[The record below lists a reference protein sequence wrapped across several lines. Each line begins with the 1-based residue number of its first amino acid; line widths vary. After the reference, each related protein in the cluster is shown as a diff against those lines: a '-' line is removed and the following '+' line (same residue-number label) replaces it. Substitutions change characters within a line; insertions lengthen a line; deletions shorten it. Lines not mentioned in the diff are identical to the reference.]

1 MSNNLGEIYGT
12 VKDGRS
18 CITIDSSSVDV
29 TGNLIT
35 KGIDLFMSNEYLV
48 TADPNGIL
56 NRFNN
61 VVNIPATD
69 SCGNDLAANTTY
81 EITTGPTGNINN
93 ISFVKKEPYYISAN
107 IVGNPSHTGDF
118 NNWAQTVTYLQGW
131 TIRSETNSAI
141 NNFNVAQG
149 IWTCPVTGI
158 YQIYLKFAVY
168 DSDNR
173 GKALAAYIYLD
184 STSIEGDNL
193 TFAGGTADDDYREIS
208 VQMTNV
214 STIQKDQEI
223 RFRSKVNT
231 YNAQTVDILPTTT
244 MFILRVG

>member
-93 ISFVKKEPYYISAN
+93 ISFVKKLPEYILSASKN
-107 IVGNPSHTGDF
+107 GHQDLLQDTPATITNWSVLAQKNVGTNDF
-118 NNWAQTVTYLQGW
+118 NISTGV
-131 TIRSETNSAI
+131 
-141 NNFNVAQG
+141 
-149 IWTCPVTGI
+149 WTCPASGL
-158 YQIYLKFAVY
+158 YEL
-168 DSDNR
+168 
-173 GKALAAYIYLD
+173 YLD
-184 STSIEGDNL
+184 AQGHNTQNGIWKINAQVRLNEVVIKETEKYFQTGYMKYQAIVIST
-193 TFAGGTADDDYREIS
+193 TREIE
-208 VQMTNV
+208 TNN
-214 STIQKDQEI
+214 TID
-223 RFRSKVNT
+223 FRIKLASSGT
-231 YNAQTVDILPTTT
+231 TSDYNLLRAETGVTSRTEMCIK
-244 MFILRVG
+244 RVG